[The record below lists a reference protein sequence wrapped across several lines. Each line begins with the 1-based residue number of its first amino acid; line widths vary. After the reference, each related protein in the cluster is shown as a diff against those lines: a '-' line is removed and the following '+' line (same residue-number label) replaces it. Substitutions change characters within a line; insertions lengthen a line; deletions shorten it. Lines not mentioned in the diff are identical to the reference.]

1 MNEAEF
7 SKQDW
12 RSGLL
17 RWTVITVAGA
27 IVCFSL
33 VELFISEF
41 SKIAILGVAA
51 LVSVLI
57 AQFNLPI
64 PRTKAIFYLKTLFV
78 FWGVATLGIFGG
90 ALLALASS
98 IAGQRETFARDPR
111 GWTYETARD
120 LVAAFA
126 AGAAFHFSLQFF
138 GDPRSTVLAGTFL
151 IPNEVVFASCVMAL
165 VHFAAGAT
173 IDLLDAKF
181 AGRKIDA
188 AAIER
193 LVAAPST
200 GHLAGLAVAI
210 VLFLTFNHFG
220 IEFGLV
226 LLPLAV
232 ATRAAY
238 KIHIRSLDQKTKE
251 ILEASRIHL
260 ATVEALATAI
270 DARDQ
275 VGVGH
280 VRRTQIYAVG
290 LGRLMDLSDDE
301 IDALRTGALLHDIG
315 KLAVPD
321 HILNKPGRLTQ
332 AEMEKTKIHSS
343 VGASILEKV
352 GFPTPVVPTVKY
364 HHEFW
369 DGSGYPEGLRGS
381 QIPLTARILAVADA
395 FDTLRGARPYR
406 PAISREDACS
416 FLRAGSGSQFDPKLV
431 DLLIRNLR
439 TFEEEIAAEGLQYDS
454 DAEAL
459 QFGTERTDYV
469 EQIKQANREVFTLYS
484 LAREFGA
491 AMSLD
496 DTLSLFARKVGEF
509 VPYDACGVFLLDDTR
524 EFASAAHLAGP
535 KSEVLAGKHIRV
547 GEGAT
552 GYALKKNKSVENVDP
567 TLDLLFSAPDGASE
581 FKTMISRPL
590 VAEDKVI
597 GAISLYTSDL
607 DRYQDEHIR
616 LLETVSKI
624 ASDAIAKSLLH
635 AEAAT
640 NALTDPITALP
651 NARALRLEFDKEV
664 KRAVRN
670 DSSFQILMLDL
681 DGFKAVNDNFGHK
694 LGDQFLTALGGVI
707 RNELRDYDFL
717 ARYAGDEFVALIP
730 ETDGDAVRELCKRIE
745 AAVDS
750 FAIEVT
756 AGEVAKVGVSIG
768 SAAYP
773 AHGESFDQLIISAD
787 KAMYMEKARRK
798 QLIAPATLAVD
809 IHELL
814 AARPTAEEYVPLG
827 TESGDHSDREFDGP
841 TDLPSEMLVVE
852 LDETHVIA
860 TSSVN

>member
-7 SKQDW
+7 TKQDW
-12 RSGLL
+12 RLSLL
-17 RWTVITVAGA
+17 RWTVTAVAGL
-27 IVCFSL
+27 ILCYSL
-33 VELFISEF
+33 VALFSSNL
-41 SKIAILGVAA
+41 SKIATLGVAA
-51 LVSVLI
+51 LIAVLI
-57 AQFNLPI
+57 ARFDLPI
-64 PRTKAIFYLKTLFV
+64 PRTKATFYPKTVFV

-90 ALLALASS
+90 VLLALASS
-98 IAGQRETFARDPR
+98 VSGRTDLMEDHREWLRSAARDI
-111 GWTYETARD
+111 
-120 LVAAFA
+120 VCAFA
-126 AGAAFHFSLQFF
+126 SGVAFHLAAASFI
-138 GDPRSTVLAGTFL
+138 DPHNTVLAGSFL
-151 IPNEVVFASCVMAL
+151 IPNEVVFASCVMAV
-165 VHFAAGAT
+165 VHFLTGAA
-173 IDLLDAKF
+173 IDLLGVKF
-181 AGRKIDA
+181 SGSTIGQP
-188 AAIER
+188 AIEQH
-193 LVAAPST
+193 LSSPST
-200 GHLAGLAVAI
+200 GQLVSLAVAI

-226 LLPLAV
+226 LLPLAIG
-232 ATRAAY
+232 TNAAY
-238 KIHIRSLDQKTKE
+238 KIHVRSLDQKTKE

-290 LGRLMDLSDDE
+290 LGRLMDLSEGE

-343 VGASILEKV
+343 VGASILEKI

-416 FLRAGSGSQFDPKLV
+416 FLRAGSGSQFDPNIV

-439 TFEEEIAAEGLQYDS
+439 VFEDEIAAEGLQYD
-454 DAEAL
+454 AEVQAHK
-459 QFGTERTDYV
+459 FGNGKSDYV

-491 AMSLD
+491 AMSLE
-496 DTLSLFARKVGEF
+496 DTLSLFSRKVGEF
-509 VPYDACGVFLLDDTR
+509 VPYDACGVFLLEDTG
-524 EFASAAHLAGP
+524 EFASAAHVAGRRA
-535 KSEVLAGKHIRV
+535 EVLSSKHIRV

-552 GYALKKNKSVENVDP
+552 GYALKKNKTVENVDP
-567 TLDLLFSAPDGASE
+567 ALDLLFSSPDGASE

-590 VAEDKVI
+590 VADDRVI
-597 GAISLYTSDL
+597 GAISLYSSDL
-607 DRYQDEHIR
+607 DRYQDEHAR

-624 ASDAIAKSLLH
+624 AADAIAKSLLH

-640 NALTDPITALP
+640 NALTDPITGLP
-651 NARALRLEFDKEV
+651 NARSLRLEFDKEV
-664 KRAVRN
+664 KRAIRN
-670 DSSFQILMLDL
+670 ESSFQILMLDL

-717 ARYAGDEFVALIP
+717 ARYAGDEFVAIIP
-730 ETDGDAVRELCKRIE
+730 ETDSGSVKELCRRVQN
-745 AAVDS
+745 AVDN
-750 FAIEVT
+750 FGIEVSP
-756 AGEVAKVGVSIG
+756 GEIAKVGVSIG
-768 SAAYP
+768 SATYP
-773 AHGESFDQLIISAD
+773 SGGQSFDQLIISAD
-787 KAMYMEKARRK
+787 KAMYTQKAWRK
-798 QLIAPATLAVD
+798 QQKAEAPRKVD
-809 IHELL
+809 VHSLL
-814 AARPTAEEYVPLG
+814 APPPTAEEYVPPGAASSNVEFEALPHL
-827 TESGDHSDREFDGP
+827 SGE
-841 TDLPSEMLVVE
+841 LLVVE
-852 LDETHVIA
+852 LDETHVIS